1 MQDKKYL
8 ATIVPL
14 GPQARKQIQKGENLD
29 VIRAAVWSETAK
41 KLTPL
46 LGSVCSRFLSA
57 TYAWSI
63 CNYRP
68 FGVMLGGVTADMEDM
83 LLCYTRARLEQ
94 MNEIEARQQ
103 RLIAQGE
110 TLLNESP
117 IQSLNI
123 TVVSIDS
130 SDPGTRKELELAQKF
145 FSGDVSAAAG
155 IYYLGYNC
163 NQISE
168 SQEEQ
173 LLENLQ
179 EYALCVAE
187 LQELEVA

>member
-46 LGSVCSRFLSA
+46 LGSVCSRFLPA

-68 FGVMLGGVTADMEDM
+68 
-83 LLCYTRARLEQ
+83 
-94 MNEIEARQQ
+94 
-103 RLIAQGE
+103 
-110 TLLNESP
+110 
-117 IQSLNI
+117 
-123 TVVSIDS
+123 
-130 SDPGTRKELELAQKF
+130 LA
-145 FSGDVSAAAG
+145 SCLA
-155 IYYLGYNC
+155 
-163 NQISE
+163 E
-168 SQEEQ
+168 SQLIWRICFCATQ
-173 LLENLQ
+173 GHGWNR
-179 EYALCVAE
+179 
-187 LQELEVA
+187 

>member
-46 LGSVCSRFLSA
+46 LGSVCSRFLPA

-83 LLCYTRARLEQ
+83 LLCYTTA
-94 MNEIEARQQ
+94 
-103 RLIAQGE
+103 
-110 TLLNESP
+110 
-117 IQSLNI
+117 
-123 TVVSIDS
+123 
-130 SDPGTRKELELAQKF
+130 GTDERDR
-145 FSGDVSAAAG
+145 GTAAAPDRSG
-155 IYYLGYNC
+155 GDPVER
-163 NQISE
+163 ISHPVP
-168 SQEEQ
+168 
-173 LLENLQ
+173 
-179 EYALCVAE
+179 EYHSGFH
-187 LQELEVA
+187 

>member
-1 MQDKKYL
+1 M
-8 ATIVPL
+8 PL

-46 LGSVCSRFLSA
+46 LGSVCSRFLPA

>member
-46 LGSVCSRFLSA
+46 LGSVCSRFLPA

-68 FGVMLGGVTADMEDM
+68 FGVMLGGVTADMED
-83 LLCYTRARLEQ
+83 RLGL
-94 MNEIEARQQ
+94 R
-103 RLIAQGE
+103 
-110 TLLNESP
+110 
-117 IQSLNI
+117 
-123 TVVSIDS
+123 S
-130 SDPGTRKELELAQKF
+130 SDKDKVCALPGTGGFCRKSDLP
-145 FSGDVSAAAG
+145 
-155 IYYLGYNC
+155 
-163 NQISE
+163 
-168 SQEEQ
+168 
-173 LLENLQ
+173 
-179 EYALCVAE
+179 ALKGMFARHHRE
-187 LQELEVA
+187 LQEAIGADPTGRGFIYEMFRTELSNHEYAYTQDVSETLDCLGITQQMLEAVPQLQTGLALACRSLLKHA